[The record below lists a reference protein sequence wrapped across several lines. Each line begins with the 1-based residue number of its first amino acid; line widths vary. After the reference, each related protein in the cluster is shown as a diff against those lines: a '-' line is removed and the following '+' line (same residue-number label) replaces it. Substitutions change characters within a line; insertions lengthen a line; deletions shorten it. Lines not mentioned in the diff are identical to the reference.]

1 MGTGESFPSRTRSRA
16 TRIDPPMLS
25 DYLPIL
31 ILFVLVSVVGVVA
44 MSIPRY
50 LAPHRPSLA
59 KLAPYES
66 GMSPVGPAWK
76 RVPVRFYV
84 TSMLFVLFDVE
95 VIFIVPWAVSLRRLR
110 LFGLAEMAVFTGLL
124 LIGYAYV
131 WRKGALR
138 WE

>member
-1 MGTGESFPSRTRSRA
+1 
-16 TRIDPPMLS
+16 MLS

-31 ILFVLVSVVGVVA
+31 ALFVLVSVVGVIA

-50 LAPHRPSLA
+50 LAPSRPSLA

-76 RVPVRFYV
+76 RVPIRFYV
-84 TSMLFVLFDVE
+84 TAMLFVLFDIE
-95 VIFIVPWAVSLRRLR
+95 VIFMVPWAVSLRRLG
-110 LFGLAEMAVFTGLL
+110 LFGLAAMAVFSCLL
-124 LIGYAYV
+124 LLGYAYA